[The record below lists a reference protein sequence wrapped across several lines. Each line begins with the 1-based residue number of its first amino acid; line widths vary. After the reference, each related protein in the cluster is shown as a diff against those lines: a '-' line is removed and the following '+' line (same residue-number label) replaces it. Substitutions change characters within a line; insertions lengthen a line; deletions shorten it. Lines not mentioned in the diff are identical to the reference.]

1 VFCDKIIIGGNMDR
15 QSKINDFVFALE
27 GLSSSVIPKC
37 FEISSTHLELLEDEI
52 INYINA
58 NYPAI
63 IFTKTELKDLIE
75 KVYQKKHYHLKKSID
90 SNIGLMKY
98 KLEDVDVDLEQIIQ
112 EEIAK
117 YKTLFTSIS
126 AGTNISYLGLVDECT
141 RNVMAMLIRK
151 NNSISFAKKT
161 GQVSDYI
168 YQLVNDSFFRVMVAL
183 GDYFLDNGVLPIE
196 EDFKFENPGK
206 SKTKT
211 EEFF

>member
-1 VFCDKIIIGGNMDR
+1 MDR
-15 QSKINDFVFALE
+15 QSKINEFVFALE
-27 GLSSSVIPKC
+27 GLSSNIMPKC
-37 FEISSTHLELLEDEI
+37 FEISSPHLELLENDI
-52 INYINA
+52 INYINT
-58 NYPAI
+58 NYPTI
-63 IFTKTELKDLIE
+63 IFTKAELKDLIE

-90 SNIGLMKY
+90 SNIGIMKY
-98 KLEDVDVDLEQIIQ
+98 KLEDADIDLEQIIR

-117 YKTLFTSIS
+117 YRTLFTSIS

-161 GQVSDYI
+161 EQVSDYI
-168 YQLVNDSFFRVMVAL
+168 YQLVNDSFFRVMIAL
-183 GDYFLDNGVLPIE
+183 GDYFIDNGVLPME
-196 EDFKFENPGK
+196 EDFKFESSGK